1 MENKF
6 KTNDQLFS
14 EYYDLIANTHAPK
27 PLYEAKRLLE
37 KFRALLGGFPPTPEL
52 AIKFLGQFSG
62 RKPNTRA
69 RYAYVL
75 SAFFRWYSGNGLPIK
90 IKAPKMLPSS
100 SMPMIS
106 IP

>member
-1 MENKF
+1 MSPEGRW
-6 KTNDQLFS
+6 KTSSRPTTSSSANT
-14 EYYDLIANTHAPK
+14 YDLIANTHAPK

-75 SAFFRWYSGNGLPIK
+75 SAFFR
-90 IKAPKMLPSS
+90 
-100 SMPMIS
+100 
-106 IP
+106 